1 MEIRDFIENIEWY
14 KGEHGVAKHVSAS
27 QIGGDLLPIWLSKT
41 AKRDVNNR
49 IGLAYIG
56 SAFHLGMEEA
66 LNDKMDERY
75 DTEVVAKRVLPNGW
89 TITGTADVIDTE
101 KENIHDYK
109 TTGNSGYKQKRKD
122 AKDVKSQFS
131 VQGSCLLYVNN
142 FKGQFYGE
150 VFIRDWKPWH
160 KDHPANAYQQ
170 LPVDTMCHN
179 QTEVYLVQKTDK
191 LQGYIERDEA
201 PPECDD
207 VMWMVYEGNRIK
219 LKCEY
224 YCDFKNSCPHYK
236 KNTNHLAAKK
246 AKIGG
251 W

>member
-1 MEIRDFIENIEWY
+1 MEIREFIENIEWY
-14 KGEHGVAKHVSAS
+14 KGEHGVDKHVSAS

-49 IGLAYIG
+49 IGLAYLG

-75 DTEVVAKRVLPNGW
+75 DTEVAAKRVLPNGW
-89 TITGTADVIDTE
+89 TITGTADVVDRE

-131 VQGSCLLYVNN
+131 VQGSCLMYVNN
-142 FKGQFYGE
+142 FKGQFYAE

-160 KDHPANAYQQ
+160 KDHPASAYQQ

-179 QTEVYLVQKTDK
+179 QTEVYLVQKTDE
-191 LQGYIERDEA
+191 LQGYIDRNEA
-201 PPECDD
+201 PPECEN

-224 YCDFKNSCPHYK
+224 YCDYKDSCPHYK

-246 AKIGG
+246 SKIGG